1 MDYLKGPS
9 PQVDGMSNSVS
20 AVISFNETNKW

>member
-1 MDYLKGPS
+1 MDYLKAS
-9 PQVDGMSNSVS
+9 PKVDGMSNSVS